1 MGESDMIRRTILAGV
16 LCGLVFS
23 ITLASTGWAQTEP
36 YDVEATW
43 TAPSIGTPPV
53 MYHVWV
59 RSKEDGTEVFN
70 KWEKWHSTS
79 GLKQILTFEKGRCY
93 EVKINAEDKDQVLG
107 PFSIPSWEYCGI
119 DFSGGDNGGP
129 GQPGQPIRIE

>member
-1 MGESDMIRRTILAGV
+1 MIRRTILAGV

-23 ITLASTGWAQTEP
+23 ITLASTGWAQTET

-43 TAPSIGTPPV
+43 TKPAIGTLPV

-59 RSKEDGTEVFN
+59 RSKEDGTEVYN

-79 GLKQILTFEKGRCY
+79 ELKQILTFIKGRCY
-93 EVKINAEDKDQVLG
+93 EVKVNAEDKDEVLG

-119 DFSGGDNGGP
+119 DFSGGGETGGP

>member
-1 MGESDMIRRTILAGV
+1 MIRRTILAGV

-23 ITLASTGWAQTEP
+23 ITLASTGWAQTD

-43 TAPSIGTPPV
+43 TKPAIGTPPV

-59 RSKEDGTEVFN
+59 RSKEDGTEAFN

-93 EVKINAEDKDQVLG
+93 EVKINAEDKDKVLG

-119 DFSGGDNGGP
+119 DSSGGGGSGGP
-129 GQPGQPIRIE
+129 GQPGQPTRKE